1 MARMAYAKYWIAA
14 SAFWLLTACVAVA
27 PPDNTFA
34 YVPGTGVVEAVRAAR
49 VAVPESPSSGAI
61 VGSASAGGSY
71 ETKLA
76 RVVRPRWI
84 EGYQLWL
91 RMDDGR
97 TQAVTQDSA
106 VFKPGDRVE
115 VLGDGRVLKR

>member
-1 MARMAYAKYWIAA
+1 MARMTHAKLWGATA
-14 SAFWLLTACVAVA
+14 LVSLLAACVSVA
-27 PPDNTFA
+27 PPDNTFS
-34 YVPGTGVVEAVRAAR
+34 YVPGTGVVEAVRTAR
-49 VAVPESPSSGAI
+49 VAVPDQRSSGAI

-71 ETKLA
+71 DTKLE

-97 TQAVTQDSA
+97 TQAVTQDSTA
-106 VFKPGDRVE
+106 FMPGDRVE
-115 VLGDGRVLKR
+115 VLGDGRVLKK